1 MTVEASGPEDALPI
15 VFLHGAGVNR
25 KMWMSQAAALE
36 REFRVITLDL
46 PGHGPLADR
55 RFRMDDAVAEVAGV
69 RLERPAVV
77 VGLSLGA
84 HVAMS
89 FAGRYPERV
98 AGLVVSGGSG
108 DHTGWV
114 GLRMRANAALL
125 SLVFRIVGDRNV
137 RRAAARSFT
146 RQAGREVA
154 AAVLAV
160 GVRPQA
166 GPEIL
171 RELAGVDYTPALR
184 AYGGP
189 TLILN
194 GAGDRANRRA
204 ERRLLA
210 AAPHAAV
217 RVLAGAGHTANWD
230 RAPDFT
236 EVLRDFALS
245 VKMTGQMTEQPPP
258 TP

>member
-1 MTVEASGPEDALPI
+1 MTIEASGPEDAPAI

-25 KMWMSQAAALE
+25 KMWLSQVSALE
-36 REFRVITLDL
+36 KEFRVITLDL

-55 RFRMDDAVAEVAGV
+55 RFRMADAVAEVARV
-69 RLERPAVV
+69 ELERPALV

-89 FAGRYPERV
+89 FAGQYPERV
-98 AGLVVSGGSG
+98 AGLVVSGASG
-108 DHTGWV
+108 DHTGLA
-114 GLRMRANAALL
+114 GLRLRANAALL
-125 SLVFRIVGDRNV
+125 STVFRIVGDRTV
-137 RRAAARSFT
+137 RKAAARSFT
-146 RQAGREVA
+146 KQAGREVA

-171 RELAGVDYTPALR
+171 RELAGVDYTPGLS

-194 GAGDRANRRA
+194 GANDRANRRA

-245 VKMTGQMTEQPPP
+245 LESSSNSS
-258 TP
+258 